1 MIKRLDLYP
10 NGYIFTDVSS
20 LHHKFISGQ
29 IYADMHS
36 LIVATSPDQTCNN
49 HSIRKAQN
57 HAGLYAIIQN
67 STRLDLSR
75 KTFRTSSR
83 IASHYREKWPGF
95 FHIRTDEPVKN
106 TVTKQLRQ
114 IQAYC
119 LFLSSTQEITT

>member
-49 HSIRKAQN
+49 HCIRKAQR
-57 HAGLYAIIQN
+57 HAGFTL
-67 STRLDLSR
+67 L
-75 KTFRTSSR
+75 FRIR
-83 IASHYREKWPGF
+83 HVWNYRGRHSGHHHE
-95 FHIRTDEPVKN
+95 
-106 TVTKQLRQ
+106 
-114 IQAYC
+114 
-119 LFLSSTQEITT
+119 

>member
-1 MIKRLDLYP
+1 MLCPFILYP
-10 NGYIFTDVSS
+10 KGYKLSLNDCNYTPTGIFSQMFFLYIINLVQ
-20 LHHKFISGQ
+20 FRF
-29 IYADMHS
+29 YADMHS

-83 IASHYREKWPGF
+83 ITSHFREKWPGF
-95 FHIRTDEPVKN
+95 FHIRTDEPVKY
-106 TVTKQLRQ
+106 TVTKQLR
-114 IQAYC
+114 
-119 LFLSSTQEITT
+119 